1 MELRIAVHKE
11 TGIQVREDGAV
22 LVPDN
27 HSVPR
32 FKLHWTYGNTD
43 FFGYKRVKVG
53 GKSYKVHRLVAEAFI
68 ENPEGKKTVD
78 HIDRNRANNSLAN
91 LRWATSSEQRENSSS
106 VINRADYGVRE
117 KDDKAAYQ
125 RAYVAANREKV
136 NAWHREYK
144 RRRREAQNGK

>member
-1 MELRIAVHKE
+1 MELRVAVHKE

-27 HSVPR
+27 RSVPR

-43 FFGYKRVKVG
+43 AFGYKRVQVG
-53 GKSYKVHRLVAEAFI
+53 GKTYKVHRLVAEAFI
-68 ENPEGKKTVD
+68 ENPDWKKTVD
-78 HIDRNRANNSLAN
+78 HIDRNRANNILSN
-91 LRWATSSEQRENSSS
+91 LRWATASEQRENSSS

-125 RAYVAANREKV
+125 RAYEAANREKV